1 MHDEMIR
8 PLLKANTI
16 RANTIRALTLADAR
30 YESVTD
36 SDTTE
41 AEVSP

>member
-8 PLLKANTI
+8 PLLK
-16 RANTIRALTLADAR
+16 ANTIRALTLADAR